1 MVEKHELVAWR
12 HVACCQELYRGG
24 ENRRLS
30 LSLRPGETVRSIS
43 MLDDVIN
50 NPDLDRHLTSY
61 KKGQIILLEGDD
73 SQDLYILVSGGL
85 EILKGN
91 KKISEIGEKG
101 ALFGDMSFL
110 LRSKR
115 TATVKAKTDV
125 KALCI
130 PEEEITG
137 FLRKYPD
144 VAREIAKL
152 LAKRL
157 DETSQIVYG
166 LKEFCD
172 QLPDAVLLTD
182 RDGKIFSWNM
192 AAENL
197 YGRQWDQ
204 MHQQSVEDIFEDPQ
218 AYGDFRDDVEA
229 RYSVREKIL
238 TIRHPEKGIRFIS
251 TSTTLLYDG
260 HHNFQGVLSLG
271 RDVTDVKNLEKK
283 YRRARHWLF
292 PAFILLAFFLTA
304 AFFGYPYFAKGY
316 RSMDVKK
323 QELRNQLAKDYLLLK
338 SLLADYFSPDN
349 RLKTSQLMKAFF
361 DIQDTST
368 IPYTGLVLLDENKEV
383 FDAYSIIMGADASEM
398 VGSSYALVDFEGSE
412 RSLHKVLTVYRKDK
426 DHPMGYKGIEIAF
439 EVKKD
444 DQSLGWLIFQLD
456 TDVLHKEYGLDEE
469 GLKKFQFKEP

>member
-1 MVEKHELVAWR
+1 
-12 HVACCQELYRGG
+12 
-24 ENRRLS
+24 
-30 LSLRPGETVRSIS
+30 
-43 MLDDVIN
+43 MLDDIIN
-50 NPDLDRHLTSY
+50 NPDLDKHLKSY
-61 KKGQIILLEGDD
+61 KRGQIILLEGDD
-73 SQDLYILVSGGL
+73 SQDLYILVSGEL

-91 KKISEIGEKG
+91 KKISEIGETG
-101 ALFGDMSFL
+101 SLFGDMSFL

-115 TATVKAKTDV
+115 TATVKAKSDV

-130 PEEEITG
+130 PKEEITA
-137 FLRKYPD
+137 FLREYPD

-157 DETSQIVYG
+157 DETSQIVHG
-166 LKEFCD
+166 LKELCD

-182 RDGKIFSWNM
+182 RDGRIFSWNM

-197 YGRQWDQ
+197 YGRNWDQ
-204 MHQQSVEDIFEDPQ
+204 MHHQSVEDIYEDPPHV
-218 AYGDFRDDVEA
+218 YGDFLDDVQA

-238 TIRHPEKGIRFIS
+238 TIRHPEKGIRFVS

-271 RDVTDVKNLEKK
+271 RDVTDVQNLEKK
-283 YRRARHWLF
+283 YRRARHWLV
-292 PAFILLAFFLTA
+292 PSFILLALFVTA

-316 RSMDVKK
+316 RSTDVKK
-323 QELRNQLAKDYLLLK
+323 QELRNQLAKDYFFLR
-338 SLLADYFSPDN
+338 SLLADSFLAGN
-349 RLKTSQLMKAFF
+349 RLNTGLLMKEFF
-361 DIQDTST
+361 DIQNTST
-368 IPYTGLVLLDENKEV
+368 IPYTGLVLLDEDKEV

-412 RSLHKVLTVYRKDK
+412 RSLHKVLTVYRTNK

-444 DQSLGWLIFQLD
+444 NQSLGWLIFQLD
-456 TDVLHKEYGLDEE
+456 TDVLGKEYGLDEE
-469 GLKKFQFKEP
+469 GLKKFQFRAP

>member
-1 MVEKHELVAWR
+1 
-12 HVACCQELYRGG
+12 
-24 ENRRLS
+24 
-30 LSLRPGETVRSIS
+30 
-43 MLDDVIN
+43 MLDDIIN
-50 NPDLDRHLTSY
+50 NPGLEKHLTSY
-61 KKGQIILLEGDD
+61 KRGQIILLEGDD
-73 SQDLYILVSGGL
+73 SQDLYILVSGKL

-91 KKISEIGEKG
+91 KKISEIGETG
-101 ALFGDMSFL
+101 SLFGDMSFL

-137 FLRKYPD
+137 FLGKYPD

-197 YGRQWDQ
+197 YGRNWDQ
-204 MHQQSVEDIFEDPQ
+204 MHHRSIEDIYEDPH

-238 TIRHPEKGIRFIS
+238 KIRHPEKGIRFIS

-271 RDVTDVKNLEKK
+271 RDVTDVQKLERK
-283 YRRARHWLF
+283 YHRARHWLF
-292 PAFILLAFFLTA
+292 PSFILLALFVTA

-316 RSMDVKK
+316 RSTDVKK
-323 QELRNQLAKDYLLLK
+323 QELRNQLAKDYFFLR
-338 SLLADYFSPDN
+338 SLLTDEFLADN
-349 RLKTSQLMKAFF
+349 RLKTSQWMKDFF

-368 IPYTGLVLLDENKEV
+368 VPYTGLVLLDKDKEV
-383 FDAYSIIMGADASEM
+383 FDACSIIMAADASEM

-426 DHPMGYKGIEIAF
+426 DHPMGFKGIEIAF
-439 EVKKD
+439 EVKTD
-444 DQSLGWLIFQLD
+444 SHPLGWLIFQLD
-456 TDVLHKEYGLDEE
+456 TDVLGKAYGLDEE
-469 GLKKFQFKEP
+469 GLKKFQFKGP

>member
-1 MVEKHELVAWR
+1 MADG
-12 HVACCQELYRGG
+12 ACCQESSASFLKT
-24 ENRRLS
+24 NIITL
-30 LSLRPGETVRSIS
+30 LLPGETLRSTC
-43 MLDDVIN
+43 MLDEIIN
-50 NPDLDRHLTSY
+50 NPDLDKHLKSY
-61 KKGQIILLEGDD
+61 KRGHIILLEGDD
-73 SQDLYILVSGGL
+73 SQDLYILVSGEL
-85 EILKGN
+85 EILRGN
-91 KKISEIGEKG
+91 KKISEIGETG

-130 PEEEITG
+130 SKEEITS

-157 DETSQIVYG
+157 DETSQIVHG

-197 YGRQWDQ
+197 YGRDWDH
-204 MHQQSVEDIFEDPQ
+204 MHHQSIEDIYEDPHV
-218 AYGDFRDDVEA
+218 YGDFRDDVGT

-238 TIRHPEKGIRFIS
+238 TIRHPEKGIRFVS

-260 HHNFQGVLSLG
+260 HHNFQGVLSLA

-292 PAFILLAFFLTA
+292 PSFILLALLITA
-304 AFFGYPYFAKGY
+304 AFLGYPYFAKGY
-316 RSMDVKK
+316 RSTDVKK
-323 QELRNQLAKDYLLLK
+323 QELRNQLSKDYFFLR
-338 SLLADYFSPDN
+338 SLLTDDFLAGN
-349 RLKTSQLMKAFF
+349 RLKTSQLMKEFF

-368 IPYTGLVLLDENKEV
+368 VPYTGLVLLDEDKEV
-383 FDAYSIIMGADASEM
+383 FDAYSIVMAADASAM

-412 RSLHKVLTVYRKDK
+412 RSLHKVLTIYRRNK

-444 DQSLGWLIFQLD
+444 NQPLGWLIFQLD
-456 TDVLHKEYGLDEE
+456 TDVLGKEYGLDEE
-469 GLKKFQFKEP
+469 GLKKFQFRAP

>member
-1 MVEKHELVAWR
+1 
-12 HVACCQELYRGG
+12 
-24 ENRRLS
+24 
-30 LSLRPGETVRSIS
+30 
-43 MLDDVIN
+43 MLDDIIN
-50 NPDLDRHLTSY
+50 NPDLDKHLTSY
-61 KKGQIILLEGDD
+61 KRGQIILLEGDD
-73 SQDLYILVSGGL
+73 SQDLYILVSGEL

-91 KKISEIGEKG
+91 KKISEIGETG

-197 YGRQWDQ
+197 YGRNWDQ
-204 MHQQSVEDIFEDPQ
+204 MHHRSIEDIYEDPH
-218 AYGDFRDDVEA
+218 AYGDFHDDVEA

-238 TIRHPEKGIRFIS
+238 RIRHPEKGIRFIS

-271 RDVTDVKNLEKK
+271 RDVTDVRNLEKQ

-292 PAFILLAFFLTA
+292 PSFVLLALFVAA

-316 RSMDVKK
+316 RSADVKK
-323 QELRNQLAKDYLLLK
+323 QELRNQLAKDYFFLR
-338 SLLADYFSPDN
+338 SLLTDGVLAGDRS
-349 RLKTSQLMKAFF
+349 RTSQLMKDFF

-368 IPYTGLVLLDENKEV
+368 VPYTGLVLLDKDKEV
-383 FDAYSIIMGADASEM
+383 FDACSIIMAANASEM

-412 RSLHKVLTVYRKDK
+412 RSVHKVLTVYRKDR
-426 DHPMGYKGIEIAF
+426 DHPMGYKRIEIAF
-439 EVKKD
+439 EVNKD
-444 DQSLGWLIFQLD
+444 NQSLGWLIFQLD
-456 TDVLHKEYGLDEE
+456 TDVLDNGYGLDEE

>member
-1 MVEKHELVAWR
+1 
-12 HVACCQELYRGG
+12 
-24 ENRRLS
+24 
-30 LSLRPGETVRSIS
+30 
-43 MLDDVIN
+43 MLDDIIN
-50 NPDLDRHLTSY
+50 NPDLDKHLKSY
-61 KKGQIILLEGDD
+61 KRGQIILLEGDD
-73 SQDLYILVSGGL
+73 SQDLYILVSGEL

-91 KKISEIGEKG
+91 KKISEIGETG
-101 ALFGDMSFL
+101 SLFGDMSFL

-115 TATVKAKTDV
+115 TATVKAKSDV

-130 PEEEITG
+130 PKEEITA
-137 FLRKYPD
+137 FLREYPD

-157 DETSQIVYG
+157 DETSQIVHG
-166 LKEFCD
+166 LKELCD

-182 RDGKIFSWNM
+182 RDGRIFSWNM

-197 YGRQWDQ
+197 YGRNWDQ
-204 MHQQSVEDIFEDPQ
+204 MHHQSVEDIYEDPPHV
-218 AYGDFRDDVEA
+218 YGDFLDDVQA

-238 TIRHPEKGIRFIS
+238 TIRHPEKGIRFVS

-271 RDVTDVKNLEKK
+271 RDVTDVQNLEKK
-283 YRRARHWLF
+283 YRRARHWRV
-292 PAFILLAFFLTA
+292 PSFILLALFVTA

-316 RSMDVKK
+316 RSTDVKK
-323 QELRNQLAKDYLLLK
+323 QELRNQLAKDYFFLR
-338 SLLADYFSPDN
+338 SLLADSFLAGN
-349 RLKTSQLMKAFF
+349 RLNTGLLMKEFF
-361 DIQDTST
+361 DIQNTST
-368 IPYTGLVLLDENKEV
+368 IPYTGLVLLDEDKEV

-412 RSLHKVLTVYRKDK
+412 RSLHKVLTVYRTNK

-444 DQSLGWLIFQLD
+444 NQSLGWLIFQLD
-456 TDVLHKEYGLDEE
+456 TDVLGKEYGLDEE
-469 GLKKFQFKEP
+469 GLKKFQFRAP

>member
-1 MVEKHELVAWR
+1 VITL
-12 HVACCQELYRGG
+12 L
-24 ENRRLS
+24 L
-30 LSLRPGETVRSIS
+30 PGETLRSTC
-43 MLDDVIN
+43 MLDEIIN
-50 NPDLDRHLTSY
+50 NPDLDKHLKSY
-61 KKGQIILLEGDD
+61 RRGHIILLEGDD
-73 SQDLYILVSGGL
+73 SQDLYILVSGEL
-85 EILKGN
+85 EILRGN
-91 KKISEIGEKG
+91 KKISEIGETG

-130 PEEEITG
+130 PKEEITS
-137 FLRKYPD
+137 FLREYPD

-157 DETSQIVYG
+157 DETSQIVHG

-182 RDGKIFSWNM
+182 RDGRIFSWNM

-197 YGRQWDQ
+197 YGRNWDQ
-204 MHQQSVEDIFEDPQ
+204 MHHQSIEDIYEDPHV
-218 AYGDFRDDVEA
+218 YGDFRDDVGA

-238 TIRHPEKGIRFIS
+238 TIRHPEKGIRFVS

-260 HHNFQGVLSLG
+260 HHNFQGILSLA
-271 RDVTDVKNLEKK
+271 RDVTDVKKLEKK
-283 YRRARHWLF
+283 YRRARHWLV
-292 PAFILLAFFLTA
+292 PSFILLALLVTA

-316 RSMDVKK
+316 RSTDVKK
-323 QELRNQLAKDYLLLK
+323 QELRNQLAKDYFFLR
-338 SLLADYFSPDN
+338 SLLADDFLADN

-368 IPYTGLVLLDENKEV
+368 MPYTGLVLLNEDKEV
-383 FDAYSIIMGADASEM
+383 FDVYSIIMGADASEM

-412 RSLHKVLTVYRKDK
+412 RSLHKVLTIYRTNK

-444 DQSLGWLIFQLD
+444 NQALGWLIFQLD
-456 TDVLHKEYGLDEE
+456 TDVLGKEYGLDEE
-469 GLKKFQFKEP
+469 GLKKFQFRAP

>member
-1 MVEKHELVAWR
+1 
-12 HVACCQELYRGG
+12 
-24 ENRRLS
+24 
-30 LSLRPGETVRSIS
+30 
-43 MLDDVIN
+43 MLDEIIHN
-50 NPDLDRHLTSY
+50 RDLDKHLKSY
-61 KKGQIILLEGDD
+61 KRGQIILLEGDN
-73 SQDLYILVSGGL
+73 SQDLYILVSGEL
-85 EILKGN
+85 EILRGN

-125 KALCI
+125 KALRI
-130 PEEEITG
+130 PKKEITS

-157 DETSQIVYG
+157 DETSQVVHG

-182 RDGKIFSWNM
+182 RDGRIFSWNM

-197 YGRQWDQ
+197 YGRNWDQ
-204 MHQQSVEDIFEDPQ
+204 MYHQSIEDIYEDPR
-218 AYGDFRDDVEA
+218 AYGDFRDDVGT

-238 TIRHPEKGIRFIS
+238 TIRHPQKGIRFVS

-260 HHNFQGVLSLG
+260 HKNFQGVLSLA

-292 PAFILLAFFLTA
+292 PSFILLALFVTA

-316 RSMDVKK
+316 RSTDVKK
-323 QELRNQLAKDYLLLK
+323 QELRNQLSKDYFFLR
-338 SLLADYFSPDN
+338 SLLTDAFLAGN
-349 RLKTSQLMKAFF
+349 RLKTSQLMKQFF

-368 IPYTGLVLLDENKEV
+368 VPYTGLVLLDEDKEV
-383 FDAYSIIMGADASEM
+383 FDAYSIIMAADASAM

-412 RSLHKVLTVYRKDK
+412 RSLHKVLTLYRKDK

-439 EVKKD
+439 EVKKGN
-444 DQSLGWLIFQLD
+444 QSLGWLIFQLD
-456 TDVLHKEYGLDEE
+456 TDVLGKEYGLDEE
-469 GLKKFQFKEP
+469 GLKKFQFKAP

>member
-1 MVEKHELVAWR
+1 
-12 HVACCQELYRGG
+12 
-24 ENRRLS
+24 
-30 LSLRPGETVRSIS
+30 
-43 MLDDVIN
+43 MLDDIIN
-50 NPDLDRHLTSY
+50 NPDLDKHLTSY
-61 KKGQIILLEGDD
+61 KRGQIILLEGDD
-73 SQDLYILVSGGL
+73 SQDLYILVSGEL

-91 KKISEIGEKG
+91 KKISEIRETGS
-101 ALFGDMSFL
+101 LFGDMSFL

-130 PEEEITG
+130 PKEEVTV
-137 FLRKYPD
+137 FLREYPD
-144 VAREIAKL
+144 VSREIAKL

-157 DETSQIVYG
+157 DETSQIVHG

-192 AAENL
+192 AAESL
-197 YGRQWDQ
+197 YGRDWDQ
-204 MHQQSVEDIFEDPQ
+204 MHHQSVEDIYEDPEVC
-218 AYGDFRDDVEA
+218 GDFLDDVQA

-238 TIRHPEKGIRFIS
+238 KIRHPEKGIRFIS

-271 RDVTDVKNLEKK
+271 RDVTDVQNLERK
-283 YRRARHWLF
+283 YRKARFWLLPSF
-292 PAFILLAFFLTA
+292 VLLALLVTA

-316 RSMDVKK
+316 RSPDVKK
-323 QELRNQLAKDYLLLK
+323 QALRNQLAKDYLLLK
-338 SLLADYFSPDN
+338 SLLADYFSADN
-349 RLKTSQLMKAFF
+349 RLKTSQLMKEFF

-383 FDAYSIIMGADASEM
+383 FDAYSIIMRTEAAKM
-398 VGSSYALVDFEGSE
+398 LGSSYALMGFQGSE

-426 DHPMGYKGIEIAF
+426 DHPMGYKSIEIAF

-444 DQSLGWLIFQLD
+444 NQSPGWLIFQLD
-456 TDVLHKEYGLDEE
+456 TDVLGKEYGLDEE
-469 GLKKFQFKEP
+469 GLKKFQFKAP